1 MLIFEFLLNAG
12 VRVQGLAQEVKVGV
26 GWGVVCLV
34 ADERKSTVET

>member
-12 VRVQGLAQEVKVGV
+12 VRVQGLAQEVGV